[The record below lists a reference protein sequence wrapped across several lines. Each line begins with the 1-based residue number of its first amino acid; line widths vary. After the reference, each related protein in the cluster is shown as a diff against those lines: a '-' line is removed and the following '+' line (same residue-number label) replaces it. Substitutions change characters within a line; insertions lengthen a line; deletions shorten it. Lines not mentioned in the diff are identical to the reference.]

1 MRRCL
6 DASPTVGDGVARMLE
21 EYADLLEGSGF
32 AEGCPVAAVALD
44 LEAEP
49 GALQAACGAAFDGW
63 VALVAEALR
72 GEGRDATEAGRLALT
87 AIAAF
92 EGALLVGRARRD
104 ASAVR
109 AVAASARALLNS
121 AA

>member
-1 MRRCL
+1 
-6 DASPTVGDGVARMLE
+6 MLE
-21 EYADLLEGSGF
+21 EYADLLEASAF

-44 LEAEP
+44 LGPDP
-49 GALQAACGAAFDGW
+49 GALHAACSQAFDGW
-63 VALVAEALR
+63 VALLAEALR
-72 GEGRDATEAGRLALT
+72 GEGRSAAEADALAIT

-109 AVAASARALLNS
+109 AVASSTRALLNS
-121 AA
+121 PV

>member
-1 MRRCL
+1 ML
-6 DASPTVGDGVARMLE
+6 TVSR
-21 EYADLLEGSGF
+21 YRPGSG
-32 AEGCPVAAVALD
+32 
-44 LEAEP
+44 
-49 GALQAACGAAFDGW
+49 
-63 VALVAEALR
+63 EALR

-92 EGALLVGRARRD
+92 EGAPLVGRARRD

-109 AVAASARALLNS
+109 AVAASARALPNS